1 MIEVYIKSMDS
12 FLGDSDLRHKIVN
25 MILNTPQFGI
35 YNTALLNPTH
45 FYLYIDRHLFHF
57 LNFCSCT
64 FSVYIQQEVRDDSG
78 VYVLNQFQKFVTL
91 EKNKKKNS

>member
-1 MIEVYIKSMDS
+1 
-12 FLGDSDLRHKIVN
+12 
-25 MILNTPQFGI
+25 MILNTPQFWI

-91 EKNKKKNS
+91 EKKKKNS